1 MRGVVA
7 GLRPSA
13 DEKMR
18 GGDPCLRRRSRR
30 TCGNMERLDE
40 IAVRLAGISDPVRLL
55 QGIFAYAPFGLQ
67 VYKAD
72 GHCLL
77 TNKAFRDL
85 FGSEPPPEYSVLED
99 DIAERQGLLGLV
111 KRAFA
116 GETVQTPTFWY
127 DPRDLQRVH
136 VTEGRRVAVSITMMP
151 LFGASGAV
159 EHVALVI
166 KDQTEETLARERAEA
181 AQADAEG
188 MAAQRAD
195 QERWLRAVLDQMP
208 MPLIFV
214 EPPTARVFFSNAAA
228 RRMAGGS
235 PAYPQSAGDHPRMFD
250 LRDLNDRPL
259 RIDEVPVVRAAR
271 GEAVAGEQI
280 RWYTPA
286 GMKVITVHAVRIR
299 EMFGHPETVLVAF
312 DDITALKDAQAQL
325 EEAVRVREDFLS
337 IAGHELK
344 TPLTSVMLYRD
355 AIDKAL
361 QADKPSDDPRLTA
374 RWQALGRQI
383 DRLRGLVDQLLD
395 VSRITAGRMT
405 LAPEAIDLGALV
417 HEVVGRF
424 TPPAGEAAAVDVNVA
439 GAIDGVWDRLR
450 LEQILTNLLSNAVKY
465 GAGRPISVE
474 VGVTGGG
481 DDAQV
486 WIAVRDQGIGMSSE
500 DLGRVFGRFER
511 AVSERNYGGL
521 GLGLWIVRQVVEAMG
536 GTVSAE
542 SQPDRGSTF
551 TVRLPRRRRGS

>member
-1 MRGVVA
+1 
-7 GLRPSA
+7 
-13 DEKMR
+13 
-18 GGDPCLRRRSRR
+18 
-30 TCGNMERLDE
+30 MERLDE

-127 DPRDLQRVH
+127 DPRDLQQVH

-181 AQADAEG
+181 ARADAEG

-195 QERWLRAVLDQMP
+195 QERWLRTVLDEMP

-214 EPPTARVFFSNAAA
+214 EPKTARVFFSNAAA
-228 RRMAGGS
+228 RRMAGGA
-235 PAYPQSAGDHPRMFD
+235 PPYPQSADDHLRMFD
-250 LRDLNDRPL
+250 LRDLDDRPL

-271 GEAVAGEQI
+271 GAAISGEQI
-280 RWYTPA
+280 RWKTPT
-286 GMKVITVHAVRIR
+286 GMKVITVHAVRIP

-325 EEAVRVREDFLS
+325 EEAVRARQDFLS

-344 TPLTSVMLYRD
+344 TPLTSVLLNVRAVD
-355 AIDKAL
+355 TAL
-361 QADKPSDDPRLTA
+361 RGAALADGDRLLA
-374 RWQALGRQI
+374 RWQALSRQI
-383 DRLRGLVDQLLD
+383 VRLEGLVDQLLD
-395 VSRITAGRMT
+395 VSRITAGKLVLT
-405 LAPEAIDLGALV
+405 PEPVELGALAR
-417 HEVVGRF
+417 EVVDRF
-424 TPPAGEAAAVDVNVA
+424 SWPAIEPGAITIEMKQA
-439 GAIDGVWDRLR
+439 GAIEGVWDRWR
-450 LEQILTNLLSNAVKY
+450 LDQILTNLLSNAVKY
-465 GAGRPISVE
+465 GAGRPITVE
-474 VGVTGGG
+474 IGTAGPG
-481 DDAQV
+481 DDAEV
-486 WIAVRDQGIGMSSE
+486 WIAVRDRGIGMSKE
-500 DLGRVFGRFER
+500 DLGRIFARFER

-536 GTVSAE
+536 GSIAAE

-551 TVRLPRRRRGS
+551 TVRLPRARS